1 MSLSNPNLPK
11 SILALR
17 AYTRQMFLH
26 DLLAGVTV
34 GLVALPLAMAFGIAS
49 GVTPQAGLYTAV
61 VAGFL
66 ISALGGSRTQIG
78 GPTGAFVVIIAGIV
92 ARLGMPGLA
101 MVTVM
106 AGIILL
112 IMGFTGLGAAVRFIP
127 RMVVIGFTNGI
138 AVLIASTQIKDF
150 FGLRTPAVPS
160 EFLPRIQLLSSHW
173 ASFNPSAL
181 GLGLGTL
188 AILLVLPRLT
198 RRVPASIVAVLF
210 CTAVSVFFHLPVET
224 IGTRFGGIPR
234 GLPPFAIPDFHAEH
248 ILPLIPAAFT
258 VAMLAA
264 LESMLSAVVA
274 DGMTGDRHNSN
285 VELVAQG
292 FANIISPLFGGI
304 PATGAI
310 ARTATNIRAGARS
323 PVSGM
328 IHALT
333 LLAIL
338 FAAAP
343 LASYIPLTTLA
354 AVLFVVAYN
363 MGEWNEIGAILQMD
377 FAAISVWLVT
387 FGLTVFADLTVAV
400 AVGLTLAALL
410 YIYRVADTTTVSPVT
425 DEYIRDGL
433 PHVLQGRIVPPYVSL
448 LRIHGPFLFGTTEKL
463 VEATVN
469 LDAFEPIVILRL
481 RNMTA
486 IDATGIHAIET
497 FARRLHDS
505 GRSLILCGAMEQPSK
520 LLTAPRFLDRVGRE
534 NIMPNVQAALDRAG
548 EVNGALPAPV
558 AEAS

>member
-1 MSLSNPNLPK
+1 MSISNPNLPK

-17 AYTRQMFLH
+17 VYTAQMFFH

-92 ARLGMPGLA
+92 AHFGMSGLA
-101 MVTVM
+101 MVTFM

-112 IMGFTGLGAAVRFIP
+112 IMGFTGLGAAVKFIP

-138 AVLIASTQIKDF
+138 AILIASTQVKDF

-160 EFLPRIQLLSSHW
+160 EFLPRMMLLAAHLTTV
-173 ASFNPSAL
+173 NPYAL

-188 AILLVLPRLT
+188 AILILMPLLT
-198 RRVPASIVAVLF
+198 RRVPASIVAVLA
-210 CTAVSVFFHLPVET
+210 CTGASVLFHLPVET
-224 IGTRFGGIPR
+224 IGSRFGGIPR
-234 GLPPFAIPDFHAEH
+234 GFPPFAIPNFHAEH

-292 FANIISPLFGGI
+292 FANIVSPLFGGI

-323 PVSGM
+323 PISGI

-333 LLAIL
+333 LLLIL
-338 FAAAP
+338 LVAAP

-363 MGEWNEIGAILQMD
+363 MGEWHEIGGILRLD
-377 FAAISVWLVT
+377 FTAISVWLVT
-387 FGLTVFADLTVAV
+387 FALTVFADLTVAV
-400 AVGLTLAALL
+400 AVGLGLAALL
-410 YIYRVADTTTVSPVT
+410 YIRRVADTTTVSPVT
-425 DEYIRDGL
+425 EEYIRDGL

-448 LRIHGPFLFGTTEKL
+448 LRIHGPFLWGTTEKL
-463 VEATVN
+463 VEAATN
-469 LDAFEPIVILRL
+469 IEAFEPVVILRL

-497 FARRLHDS
+497 FAKRLHESD
-505 GRSLILCGAMEQPSK
+505 RTLILCGAMEQPSK
-520 LLTAPRFLDRVGRE
+520 LLSGTRFLDRLGRE
-534 NIMPNVQAALDRAG
+534 NIMPNVQAALDRAK
-548 EVNGALPAPV
+548 EVYEAAPA
-558 AEAS
+558 ERAS

>member
-11 SILALR
+11 SVLALR
-17 AYTRQMFLH
+17 AYTGQMFLH
-26 DLLAGVTV
+26 DLLAGITV

-78 GPTGAFVVIIAGIV
+78 GPTGAFVVIVAGIV
-92 ARLGMPGLA
+92 AKFGMPGLA

-112 IMGFTGLGAAVRFIP
+112 LMGLTGLGSTVRFIP
-127 RMVVIGFTNGI
+127 RSVVIGFTNGI

-160 EFLPRIQLLSSHW
+160 EFLPRMKLLAAHY
-173 ASFNPSAL
+173 ASFNPAAL

-188 AILLVLPRLT
+188 AILILLPRLT
-198 RRVPASIVAVLF
+198 RRVPSSIVAVLA
-210 CTAVSVFFHLPVET
+210 CTAVSAFFHLPVET

-234 GLPPFAIPDFHAEH
+234 GFPPFAIPDFHAEH

-292 FANIISPLFGGI
+292 VANLVSPLFGGI

-333 LLAIL
+333 LLGIL
-338 FAAAP
+338 LVAAP

-363 MGEWNEIGAILQMD
+363 MGEWNEIGAVLQMD

-387 FGLTVFADLTVAV
+387 FALTVFADLTVAV
-400 AVGLTLAALL
+400 GVGLTLAALL
-410 YIYRVADTTTVSPVT
+410 YIRKVADTTTVSYVT
-425 DEYIRDGL
+425 DEYIRDGM
-433 PHVLQGRIVPPYVSL
+433 PHVLQGRIVPPYVTL

-463 VEATVN
+463 VEATAN
-469 LDAFEPIVILRL
+469 IEAFEPIVILRL

-486 IDATGIHAIET
+486 IDATGIHAIES
-497 FARRLHDS
+497 FAKRLHDS
-505 GRSLILCGAMEQPSK
+505 GRALILCGAMEQPSK
-520 LLTAPRFLDRVGRE
+520 LLSGARFLERVGQE
-534 NIMPNVQAALDRAG
+534 NMMPNVQAALDRAG
-548 EVNGALPAPV
+548 ELFAERV
-558 AEAS
+558 A

>member
-1 MSLSNPNLPK
+1 MSISNPNLPK

-17 AYTRQMFLH
+17 DYNAQTFLH

-78 GPTGAFVVIIAGIV
+78 GPTGAFVVIVAGIV
-92 ARLGMPGLA
+92 AHFGMSGLA
-101 MVTVM
+101 MVTLM
-106 AGIILL
+106 AGVILL
-112 IMGFTGLGAAVRFIP
+112 VMGFTGLGAAVRFIP

-138 AVLIASTQIKDF
+138 AILIASTQIKDF

-160 EFLPRIQLLSSHW
+160 EFLPRIEVLAAHFSTINLT
-173 ASFNPSAL
+173 AL

-188 AILLVLPRLT
+188 IILTILPRLT
-198 RRVPASIVAVLF
+198 RRVPASIAAVLV
-210 CTAVSVFFHLPVET
+210 CTAVSVIFHLPVET
-224 IGTRFGGIPR
+224 IGSRFGGIPR
-234 GLPPFAIPDFHAEH
+234 GLPPFAIPSFHAEH

-292 FANIISPLFGGI
+292 FANIVSPLFGGI

-323 PVSGM
+323 PISGM

-333 LLAIL
+333 LLGIL
-338 FAAAP
+338 VVAAP

-363 MGEWNEIGAILQMD
+363 MGEWHEIGAILRLD
-377 FAAISVWLVT
+377 FTAISVWLVT
-387 FGLTVFADLTVAV
+387 FALTVFADLTVAV
-400 AVGLTLAALL
+400 AVGLGLASLL
-410 YIYRVADTTTVSPVT
+410 YIRRIADTTTVSPVT
-425 DEYIRDGL
+425 EEYIRDGL

-448 LRIHGPFLFGTTEKL
+448 LRIHGPFLWGTTEKL

-469 LDAFEPIVILRL
+469 MDTFEPVVILRL
-481 RNMTA
+481 RNMSA

-497 FARRLHDS
+497 FSKRLHQS
-505 GRSLILCGAMEQPSK
+505 GRTLLLCGAMEQPSK
-520 LLTAPRFLDRVGRE
+520 LLSGTRFLDRLGRE
-534 NIMPNVQAALDRAG
+534 NIVPNIQAALNRAH
-548 EVNGALPAPV
+548 EVYGAALAAAPQ
-558 AEAS
+558 AS

>member
-1 MSLSNPNLPK
+1 MSISNPNLPK

-17 AYTRQMFLH
+17 AYTRQMFFH
-26 DLLAGVTV
+26 DLLAGITV

-78 GPTGAFVVIIAGIV
+78 GPTGAFVVIVAGIV
-92 ARLGMPGLA
+92 ARFGMSGLA

-106 AGIILL
+106 AGVILL
-112 IMGFTGLGAAVRFIP
+112 LMGFTGLGAAVRFIP

-138 AVLIASTQIKDF
+138 AILIASTQIKDF
-150 FGLRTPAVPS
+150 FGLRTGAVPS
-160 EFLPRIQLLSSHW
+160 EFFPRIKLLS
-173 ASFNPSAL
+173 ANFATFNPAAL
-181 GLGLGTL
+181 ALGLGTL
-188 AILLVLPRLT
+188 AILLLLPRLT
-198 RRVPASIVAVLF
+198 RRVPASIVAVLG
-210 CTAVSVFFHLPVET
+210 CTAVAWFFHLPVET
-224 IGTRFGGIPR
+224 IGSKFGGIPR
-234 GLPPFAIPDFHAEH
+234 GFPPFAIPDFHAEH
-248 ILPLIPAAFT
+248 IIPLIPAAFT

-292 FANIISPLFGGI
+292 VANIVSPLFGGI

-323 PVSGM
+323 PVSGI

-333 LLAIL
+333 LLGIL
-338 FAAAP
+338 LVAAP

-363 MGEWNEIGAILQMD
+363 MGEWNEIGAILRLD
-377 FAAISVWLVT
+377 FTAISVWLVT
-387 FGLTVFADLTVAV
+387 FALTVFADLTVAV
-400 AVGLTLAALL
+400 AVGLSLAALL

-425 DEYIRDGL
+425 DEYIRDGA
-433 PHVLQGRIVPPYVSL
+433 PHTLQGRIVPSYITM
-448 LRIHGPFLFGTTEKL
+448 LRIHGPFLWGTTEKL

-469 LDAFEPIVILRL
+469 IDAFEPVVILRL

-505 GRSLILCGAMEQPSK
+505 GRTLILCGAMEQPSK
-520 LLTAPRFLDRVGRE
+520 LLSGTRFLDHLGRE
-534 NIMPNVQAALDRAG
+534 NIMPNVQAALDRAK
-548 EVNGALPAPV
+548 EVYESTPPSV
-558 AEAS
+558 AAAS

>member
-1 MSLSNPNLPK
+1 MSISNPNLPK

-17 AYTRQMFLH
+17 SYSAPMFLH
-26 DLLAGVTV
+26 DLLAGITV

-78 GPTGAFVVIIAGIV
+78 GPTGAFVVIVAGIV
-92 ARLGMPGLA
+92 ARFGMSGLA
-101 MVTVM
+101 LVTLM
-106 AGIILL
+106 AGVVLL
-112 IMGFTGLGAAVRFIP
+112 LMGLTGLGAAVRFIP

-138 AVLIASTQIKDF
+138 AILIASTQIKDF
-150 FGLRTPAVPS
+150 LGLRTGAVPS
-160 EFLPRIQLLSSHW
+160 EFLQRMKLLAAHV
-173 ASFNPSAL
+173 ASVNLSAL
-181 GLGLGTL
+181 ALGLGTL
-188 AILLVLPRLT
+188 AILLVLPRVM
-198 RRVPASIVAVLF
+198 RRIPASIVAVLV
-210 CTAVSVFFHLPVET
+210 CTGVSVLFHLRVDT
-224 IGTRFGGIPR
+224 IGSKFGGIPR
-234 GLPPFAIPDFHAEH
+234 GFPPFAIPNFHAAH
-248 ILPLIPAAFT
+248 ILPLIPSALT
-258 VAMLAA
+258 VALLAA

-292 FANIISPLFGGI
+292 IANMVSPLFGGI

-310 ARTATNIRAGARS
+310 ARTATNIKAGARS

-328 IHALT
+328 VHALT
-333 LLAIL
+333 LLVIL
-338 FAAAP
+338 LVAAP

-363 MGEWNEIGAILQMD
+363 MGEWNEIGAILKMD
-377 FAAISVWLVT
+377 LVSISVWLVT

-400 AVGLTLAALL
+400 GVGLALAALL
-410 YIYRVADTTTVSPVT
+410 YIYRVAETTTVSPVT

-433 PHVLQGRIVPPYVSL
+433 PHVLQGRILPPYVTL

-469 LDAFEPIVILRL
+469 LEAFAPVVIIRL

-486 IDATGIHAIET
+486 IDSTGIHAIES
-497 FARRLHDS
+497 FAKRLHES
-505 GRSLILCGAMEQPSK
+505 GRTLLLCGAMQQPSK
-520 LLTAPRFLDRVGRE
+520 LLRGGRFVDRVGQE
-534 NIMPNVQAALDRAG
+534 NIVKNIQAALDRAK
-548 EVNGALPAPV
+548 EVYGAQGSV
-558 AEAS
+558 IAS

>member
-1 MSLSNPNLPK
+1 MSISNPNLPK
-11 SILALR
+11 SILSLR
-17 AYTRQMFLH
+17 DYSSQMFVH

-34 GLVALPLAMAFGIAS
+34 GMVALPLAMAFGIAS

-61 VAGFL
+61 VAGFI

-78 GPTGAFVVIIAGIV
+78 GPTGAFVVIVAGIV
-92 ARLGMPGLA
+92 AHFGMSGLA
-101 MVTVM
+101 MVTLM
-106 AGIILL
+106 AGIILMV
-112 IMGFTGLGAAVRFIP
+112 MGFTGLGAAVRFIP

-138 AVLIASTQIKDF
+138 AILIASTQIKDF

-160 EFLPRIQLLSSHW
+160 EFLPRMKMLAAHFTTVNAQ
-173 ASFNPSAL
+173 AL

-188 AILLVLPRLT
+188 AILVILPRLT
-198 RRVPASIVAVLF
+198 RRVPASIVALLV

-224 IGTRFGGIPR
+224 IGSRFGGIPR
-234 GLPPFAIPDFHAEH
+234 GLPPFAMPDLHAEH

-292 FANIISPLFGGI
+292 FANIVSPLFGGI

-328 IHALT
+328 VHALT
-333 LLAIL
+333 LLGIL
-338 FAAAP
+338 VVAAP
-343 LASYIPLTTLA
+343 LASYIPLATLA

-363 MGEWNEIGAILQMD
+363 MGEWNEIGAILRLD
-377 FAAISVWLVT
+377 FAAISVWLAT
-387 FGLTVFADLTVAV
+387 FALTVFADLTVAV
-400 AVGLTLAALL
+400 AVGLGLAALL
-410 YIYRVADTTTVSPVT
+410 YIRRVADTTTVSPVNE
-425 DEYIRDGL
+425 EYIRDGL

-448 LRIHGPFLFGTTEKL
+448 LRIHGPFLWGTTEKL

-469 LDAFEPIVILRL
+469 IDAFEPVVILRL
-481 RNMTA
+481 RNMSA

-497 FARRLHDS
+497 FSKRLHQS
-505 GRSLILCGAMEQPSK
+505 GRTLLLCGAMEQPSK
-520 LLTAPRFLDRVGRE
+520 LLSGTRFLDRLGRE
-534 NIMPNVQAALDRAG
+534 NIMPNVQAALDRAK
-548 EVNGALPAPV
+548 EVYEAAPA
-558 AEAS
+558 AAAQAS

>member
-1 MSLSNPNLPK
+1 MSISNPNLPK

-17 AYTRQMFLH
+17 AYTAQMFFH
-26 DLLAGVTV
+26 DLVAGITV
-34 GLVALPLAMAFGIAS
+34 GMVALPLAMAFGIAS

-78 GPTGAFVVIIAGIV
+78 GPTGAFVVIVAGIV
-92 ARLGMPGLA
+92 ARFGMSGLA
-101 MVTVM
+101 MVTLM

-112 IMGFTGLGAAVRFIP
+112 LMGLTGLGAAVRFIP

-138 AVLIASTQIKDF
+138 AILIASTQIKDF
-150 FGLRTPAVPS
+150 FGLRTGAVPS
-160 EFLPRIQLLSSHW
+160 EFFPRVKLL
-173 ASFNPSAL
+173 AANFQSFNPYSVA
-181 GLGLGTL
+181 LGLGTL
-188 AILLVLPRLT
+188 AILLLLPRLI
-198 RRVPASIVAVLF
+198 RRVPASIVAVVG
-210 CTAVSVFFHLPVET
+210 CTAVACFFHLPVET
-224 IGTRFGGIPR
+224 IGSKFGGIPR
-234 GLPPFAIPDFHAEH
+234 GFPPFAIPDLHAEH
-248 ILPLIPAAFT
+248 IIPLIPAAFT

-292 FANIISPLFGGI
+292 VANVISPLFGGI

-323 PVSGM
+323 PVSGI
-328 IHALT
+328 IHAFT
-333 LLAIL
+333 LLGIL
-338 FAAAP
+338 LVAAP

-363 MGEWNEIGAILQMD
+363 MGEWHEIGAILRLD
-377 FAAISVWLVT
+377 FTAISVWLVT
-387 FGLTVFADLTVAV
+387 FALTVFADLTVAV
-400 AVGLTLAALL
+400 GVGLSLAALL

-433 PHVLQGRIVPPYVSL
+433 PHVLQGRIVPPYVTL
-448 LRIHGPFLFGTTEKL
+448 LRIHGPFLWGTTEKL

-469 LDAFEPIVILRL
+469 LEAFEPVVILRL

-505 GRSLILCGAMEQPSK
+505 GRTLILCGAMEQPSK
-520 LLTAPRFLDRVGRE
+520 LLSGTRFLDHLGRE
-534 NIMPNVQAALDRAG
+534 NIMPNVQAALDRAR
-548 EVNGALPAPV
+548 EVYESTKV
-558 AEAS
+558 ATAS